1 MGKYPYAKVQQNQ
14 QKKQAFYPH
23 TDKRN
28 PLSQRLLSGGRGV
41 FFEWFFRF
49 GSLVVLGVVLR
60 LFLCGSRLGFG
71 LQWFGVLQIGFS
83 VSIGCF

>member
-1 MGKYPYAKVQQNQ
+1 M
-14 QKKQAFYPH
+14 FF
-23 TDKRN
+23 
-28 PLSQRLLSGGRGV
+28 LSV
-41 FFEWFFRF
+41 FFRV